1 MDRLRAADR
10 SGEGRALSDY
20 AKRCDRCGYVYAP
33 SRLRILG
40 GFPVRYRC
48 RDVVRCNKNI
58 ARREAYIR
66 EKAAWKS

>member
-1 MDRLRAADR
+1 MGVVMGDRDQVGQA
-10 SGEGRALSDY
+10 GVSDY

-66 EKAAWKS
+66 EKATWSR